1 MGRTIRELNDVFRK
15 SLVGGRVA
23 ATARA
28 ASRSDFSEIL
38 DRVRSFGEFTE
49 GNDPYGE
56 RDFGAFKH
64 RGERFF
70 WKIDYYNRDLTAGSP
85 DPSDANV
92 TCRVLTIMFA
102 EEY

>member
-1 MGRTIRELNDVFRK
+1 MVGSIRELNDAFRR

-23 ATARA
+23 ATARVA
-28 ASRSDFSEIL
+28 IRSDFSEIL

-49 GNDPYGE
+49 DNDPYGE

-64 RGERFF
+64 PGERFF
-70 WKIDYYNRDLTAGSP
+70 CKIDYYDRDLTAGSR
-85 DPSDANV
+85 DPSDEKV

>member
-1 MGRTIRELNDVFRK
+1 MGRSVRELNDAFRR

-23 ATARA
+23 ATARV
-28 ASRSDFSEIL
+28 ASRSDFTEIL

-49 GNDPYGE
+49 DNDPYRE

-64 RGERFF
+64 AGERFF
-70 WKIDYYNRDLTAGSP
+70 WKIDYYDCDLTSGSP
-85 DPSDANV
+85 DPSDESV
-92 TCRVLTIMFA
+92 TCRVLTIMLA